1 MVPSGIDGFAGDW
14 PGLRGQNQD
23 GVSSERIQVQLPPDG
38 PKLLWRVPTTGGF
51 SSFAIAEGKAF
62 TLVTRTN
69 DGRPSEICLAL
80 DAASGKELWA
90 TPVGAA
96 KYPGG
101 GDSGTPEN
109 RGGDGPRTTPTVAG
123 GRVFTYSSDL
133 KLTCLDARDG
143 KIQWRKDVATEFDGQ
158 NISWQN
164 AMSPAVAGDALLL
177 AGGGKGQAMLALKQ
191 ASGELLWK
199 AGDDKMTHTS
209 PIVAT
214 LQGVRQAIFFMQSG
228 LVARAL
234 DDGRELWRFP
244 FPFRTATACMP
255 VIGGDLVFCSAGY
268 DIGAAACRVAKGAD
282 GFSANQAWF
291 VRGKPLG
298 SIWSPPVQKDGFLY
312 GLISAK
318 QYGAG
323 PLKCVELKTGEV
335 KWEQRG
341 FGNGNVLLA
350 ANCLVVLSDDGRIV
364 LVDPT
369 PAAYKELASFKAVAG
384 KCWTTPALADGKLYV
399 RSTREGAC
407 FDLSTAVR

>member
-177 AGGGKGQAMLALKQ
+177 AGGGKG
-191 ASGELLWK
+191 
-199 AGDDKMTHTS
+199 
-209 PIVAT
+209 
-214 LQGVRQAIFFMQSG
+214 
-228 LVARAL
+228 
-234 DDGRELWRFP
+234 
-244 FPFRTATACMP
+244 
-255 VIGGDLVFCSAGY
+255 
-268 DIGAAACRVAKGAD
+268 
-282 GFSANQAWF
+282 
-291 VRGKPLG
+291 KP
-298 SIWSPPVQKDGFLY
+298 
-312 GLISAK
+312 
-318 QYGAG
+318 
-323 PLKCVELKTGEV
+323 
-335 KWEQRG
+335 
-341 FGNGNVLLA
+341 
-350 ANCLVVLSDDGRIV
+350 
-364 LVDPT
+364 
-369 PAAYKELASFKAVAG
+369 
-384 KCWTTPALADGKLYV
+384 CWP
-399 RSTREGAC
+399 
-407 FDLSTAVR
+407 